1 MAEMIDSIRVN
12 GQDYTFTLS
21 SGSNLTISGLTV
33 NGTLVAQNI
42 NASGTITG
50 NIVSAPTINTTTA
63 NLSVLKTT
71 RIEANLSTGSTLV
84 ISSPTLVL
92 STLSNKKIFYTM
104 SYDSGSKALYI
115 TSSNTLGY

>member
-1 MAEMIDSIRVN
+1 MAEMIDSIRVD

-21 SGSNLTISGLTV
+21 SGSNLTISGLTI
-33 NGTLVAQNI
+33 NGTLATQNI

-50 NIVSAPTINTTTA
+50 SI
-63 NLSVLKTT
+63 KTH
-71 RIEANLSTGSTLV
+71 RIEADISTGSTLM
-84 ISSPTLVL
+84 ISAPALVL

-104 SYDSGSKALYI
+104 SYDSGSKTLYI